1 MTHTMKPSLSLFDVV
16 ERLNMSSQLI
26 PLCPSHYQFF
36 SSIPAT
42 IPFLSGFEFHLS
54 SLHQSCDALVCFLT
68 RDLPGFSRFSAA
80 SHDKSTHLLQAN
92 RASQLLLQSPNLL
105 CVTDHVWFELDAF
118 PDESLSLFVGNHSN
132 VQSAVERQ
140 LILNESRNLTSQWI
154 STLSENPVPLFDF
167 NLGLTNLFSIV
178 PDWHIAEIGIM
189 DRHSSKAHIKLLLN
203 PPRTY
208 SLSDFVDVY
217 IQIFPNVSS
226 SLITALASSSLA
238 RLLDDSDCHLQLSL
252 ALFQDHMIGA
262 LEVLPLFD
270 FGQVDQYDE
279 FFRSI
284 LISCSALMGCPDLNN
299 QLDCHTRFANFDGS
313 CFSSRMHHIKLTPS
327 KNSWIPKFYRDL
339 RFAD

>member
-16 ERLNMSSQLI
+16 EQLNESTHII

-36 SSIPAT
+36 SSIPASL
-42 IPFLSGFEFHLS
+42 PFLSGFEFHLS
-54 SLHQSCDALVCFLT
+54 SLHQPCDALVCFLT
-68 RDLPGFSRFSAA
+68 RDLPSFTRFS
-80 SHDKSTHLLQAN
+80 SDSDQFTHLSQAN

-105 CVTDHVWFELDAF
+105 CVTDHIWFELDAF

-203 PPRTY
+203 PPITH
-208 SLSDFVDVY
+208 SFSDFLDVY
-217 IQIFPNVSS
+217 LRIFPNVSS
-226 SLITALASSSLA
+226 SLIIELASSSLA

-252 ALFQDHMIGA
+252 ALFQDHIIGS
-262 LEVLPLFD
+262 LEVLPSFD
-270 FGQVDQYDE
+270 SNRVGQYDE
-279 FFRSI
+279 FFCSI
-284 LISCSALMGCPDLNN
+284 LTSCLVLMGCPDLSD
-299 QLDCHTRFANFDGS
+299 QLDCQTRFADLDGS
-313 CFSSRMHHIKLTPS
+313 RFSSRMHHIKLTPH
-327 KNSWIPKFYRDL
+327 KNSWIPKVYRDL
-339 RFAD
+339 RSAH

>member
-1 MTHTMKPSLSLFDVV
+1 MTYTMKPLLSLFDVV
-16 ERLNMSSQLI
+16 EQLNESTHII

-36 SSIPAT
+36 SSIPASL
-42 IPFLSGFEFHLS
+42 PFLSGFEFHLS
-54 SLHQSCDALVCFLT
+54 SLHQPCDALVCFLT
-68 RDLPGFSRFSAA
+68 RDLPSFTRFS
-80 SHDKSTHLLQAN
+80 SDSDQFTHLSQAN

-105 CVTDHVWFELDAF
+105 CVTDHIWFELDAF

-313 CFSSRMHHIKLTPS
+313 CFSSRMHHIKLTPG
-327 KNSWIPKFYRDL
+327 KNSWIPKVYRDL
-339 RFAD
+339 RFVD